1 MLKTI
6 FTNWN
11 FMRAI
16 RLILGVYIINQS
28 YQSQQ
33 YIMIIP
39 GVVFVIMALFIVGCC
54 GNNGCEVSIK
64 KQENE

>member
-16 RLILGVYIINQS
+16 RLILGVYIIIQS
-28 YQSQQ
+28 LQTQQ

-39 GVVFVIMALFIVGCC
+39 GVIFATMALFSVGCC
-54 GNNGCEVSIK
+54 GNNGCAIPTK

>member
-11 FMRAI
+11 FMRTI
-16 RLILGVYIINQS
+16 RLILGVYIIIQS
-28 YQSQQ
+28 FQTQQ

-39 GVVFVIMALFIVGCC
+39 GVVFTIMALFRVGCC
-54 GNNGCEVSIK
+54 GNNGCAIPTK

>member
-1 MLKTI
+1 
-6 FTNWN
+6 
-11 FMRAI
+11 MRAI

-39 GVVFVIMALFIVGCC
+39 GVVFVIMALFSVGCC
-54 GNNGCEVSIK
+54 GNNGCEVPIK

>member
-16 RLILGVYIINQS
+16 RLILGVYIIIQS
-28 YQSQQ
+28 FQSRQ

-39 GVVFVIMALFIVGCC
+39 GVVFAIMALFSVGCC
-54 GNNGCEVSIK
+54 GNNGCAVPIK

>member
-16 RLILGVYIINQS
+16 RLILGVFIIIQS
-28 YQSQQ
+28 FQTQQ

-39 GVVFVIMALFIVGCC
+39 GVIFALMALFSVGCC
-54 GNNGCEVSIK
+54 GSNGCAIPTK

>member
-11 FMRAI
+11 FMRVI
-16 RLILGVYIINQS
+16 RLILGVLIIIQS
-28 YQSQQ
+28 FQSQQ

-39 GVVFVIMALFIVGCC
+39 GVIFALIAIFGVGCC
-54 GNNGCEVSIK
+54 GNNGCAIPTKNK
-64 KQENE
+64 KNE

>member
-11 FMRAI
+11 FMRAV
-16 RLILGVYIINQS
+16 RLILGVFIIVQS
-28 YQSQQ
+28 FQSQQ

-39 GVVFVIMALFIVGCC
+39 GVIFAAMAIFSVGCG
-54 GNNGCEVSIK
+54 GNNGCAIPIK
-64 KQENE
+64 KQKNE